1 MNVVLISSHSANNKA
16 VFDLTTKNHSDYCRL
31 HGYFYRP
38 IEEVYHPRIDIPFVL
53 LLLENFDVVV
63 SIGCDVVIQKQT
75 CPIDRFISDGLTA
88 GRELKSGT
96 LNGDLLIMNKAAVP
110 LLKEIDKLQNSAPD
124 TQTVINQLQGKRST
138 IFVAPLLQVAAPS
151 MNPSIDYSSVRVE
164 DYFAIHYHA
173 IGKVPLVED
182 KIKGL
187 SADLN
192 I

>member
-1 MNVVLISSHSANNKA
+1 MKVVLISSHSANNKA

-38 IEEVYHPRIDIPFVL
+38 IEEVYHPRSDIPFVL
-53 LLLENFDVVV
+53 TLLENFDAVVN
-63 SIGCDVVIQKQT
+63 IGCDVVIQKQT
-75 CPIDRFISDGLTA
+75 CPIERFIKGGLTV
-88 GRELKSGT
+88 GRELNSGT

-110 LLKEIDKLQNSAPD
+110 LLREIDSLQKSAPD
-124 TQTVINQLQGKRST
+124 TQTIINRLESKRGN
-138 IFVAPLLQVAAPS
+138 IFVEPLLQVAAPT
-151 MNPSIDYSSVRVE
+151 MNPSIDYSSICVE
-164 DYFAIHYHA
+164 DYFAVHHHT
-173 IGKVPLVED
+173 IGKVPLVAE